1 MLDAAQAQY
10 LKLLKASPAA
20 IRYLKQRGLTGEIAA
35 HFGLGWSGTDRHGLS
50 QVFPN
55 YDDPALVEAGLVIES
70 EDGRRYDRFRER
82 VMFPIRNARGSLIGF
97 GGRIIGRASQVSEF
111 ARDAAVLQGQELYG
125 LWEARQAIRQE
136 GQVIVVEGYMDV
148 VGLAQQGI
156 ANAVAT
162 LGTATTP
169 DHVKKL
175 LRASDKVIF
184 SFDGDGARP
193 PRVARLQACL
203 PVLRDD
209 IAIRF
214 LSCRPSTIPIPMCA
228 NSALRRSGPAWAKP
242 SPCRDSCWTSW
253 PRATTWTRPKGGRA
267 VCTRP
272 SRCWPRSR
280 NARCASRSSARW
292 PSWSS
297 SRRKKWPRCWR
308 SSRPNHSARRRLPRR
323 SRQATPDRILGIG
336 YGLRGWGL

>member
-1 MLDAAQAQY
+1 
-10 LKLLKASPAA
+10 
-20 IRYLKQRGLTGEIAA
+20 
-35 HFGLGWSGTDRHGLS
+35 
-50 QVFPN
+50 
-55 YDDPALVEAGLVIES
+55 
-70 EDGRRYDRFRER
+70 
-82 VMFPIRNARGSLIGF
+82 
-97 GGRIIGRASQVSEF
+97 
-111 ARDAAVLQGQELYG
+111 
-125 LWEARQAIRQE
+125 
-136 GQVIVVEGYMDV
+136 MDV

-184 SFDGDGARP
+184 SFDGDGAGR
-193 PRVARLQACL
+193 RAAWRALQACL

-272 SRCWPRSR
+272 LLLAAIR
-280 NARCASRSSARW
+280 NALRVQIEREMAKLVQLTPEEMAQVL
-292 PSWSS
+292 
-297 SRRKKWPRCWR
+297 R
-308 SSRPNHSARRRLPRR
+308 SSRPNHSARRRPPRR
-323 SRQATPDRILGIG
+323 SRQATPRPDPRDRIRASWMGAMTSPAMTFTTFRRKSPITPITGIFTAPMASPPVRQAVSRAASVARNG
-336 YGLRGWGL
+336 SPGATGKARATGRARALERPARGRRRRFRRPPHHAVAGQAPARLAAGASRAGGLYGRPAA